1 MVNIT
6 LVSENSAEKDFT
18 FFYMGPMDGCRE
30 CKLKSVC
37 LNLEKSTCYKIVAT
51 RTQTHDCLET
61 GDRVKVV
68 EVEKIST
75 PAAMPKKNA
84 IEGGMVTFQEINCG
98 MKYCDNWFRC
108 HPLSEISGTK
118 LTVEAVEGDTECPYG
133 EKMVLVRLI

>member
-6 LVSENSAEKDFT
+6 LISENSARVGLT
-18 FFYMGPMDGCRE
+18 FYYMGPMDGCRE
-30 CKLKSVC
+30 CKLKGVC
-37 LNLEKSTCYKIVAT
+37 LNLEKNTRYRIVKI

-61 GDRVKVV
+61 EDRVKVV

-75 PAAMPKKNA
+75 PAAMLKKNA

-98 MKYCDNWFRC
+98 LKYCENWFRC
-108 HPLSEISGTK
+108 HPPSEIAGTK

>member
-1 MVNIT
+1 MVCIT

-18 FFYMGPMDGCRE
+18 FYYMGPMDGCRE
-30 CKLKSVC
+30 CKLKAVC
-37 LNLEKSTCYKIVAT
+37 LNLEKNTRYRIT
-51 RTQTHDCLET
+51 DMRTQTHECLET

-75 PAAMPKKNA
+75 SAAMLKKNA
-84 IEGGMVTFQEINCG
+84 IEGGMITFQEINCG
-98 MKYCDNWFRC
+98 MKYCENWFRC
-108 HPLSEISGTK
+108 HPSSEISGTK